1 MGNEVSTMDMAEFDA
16 QNQIVSGEASPL
28 LLPRCIRPDL
38 FKITICDLEQGAWTE
53 HQIQA
58 MWAISPFISRIS
70 GGGSG
75 RACRGLSGKRH
86 WSLPAVG
93 RGVPP
98 SRPPFPEATR
108 DFCMHFVTNFLQ
120 FTGFRKSDR
129 NGKILRSGQI
139 GKECPHEQGRAVR
152 RKSHHG
158 AH

>member
-58 MWAISPFISRIS
+58 MWVISPFIRRIS

-86 WSLPAVG
+86 SCRFSRWGEASRRVARAHLRNSPMRIEFWKQPEQLVKTTLREV
-93 RGVPP
+93 RGLT
-98 SRPPFPEATR
+98 RPRF
-108 DFCMHFVTNFLQ
+108 FCLLHIVFDGFL
-120 FTGFRKSDR
+120 
-129 NGKILRSGQI
+129 I
-139 GKECPHEQGRAVR
+139 
-152 RKSHHG
+152 
-158 AH
+158 

>member
-86 WSLPAVG
+86 SCRFPRWGEASRRAARHSPKRRETFVCISLQIFYSLPGSANRMDMV
-93 RGVPP
+93 R
-98 SRPPFPEATR
+98 FW
-108 DFCMHFVTNFLQ
+108 
-120 FTGFRKSDR
+120 
-129 NGKILRSGQI
+129 GQD
-139 GKECPHEQGRAVR
+139 K
-152 RKSHHG
+152 
-158 AH
+158 

>member
-1 MGNEVSTMDMAEFDA
+1 MAMAESDA

-75 RACRGLSGKRH
+75 RACRFPRWGEASRRAAAPSAK
-86 WSLPAVG
+86 PA
-93 RGVPP
+93 
-98 SRPPFPEATR
+98 R
-108 DFCMHFVTNFLQ
+108 DFCLHFVTNFYSLPGSANRMDMVR
-120 FTGFRKSDR
+120 FC
-129 NGKILRSGQI
+129 GQD
-139 GKECPHEQGRAVR
+139 K
-152 RKSHHG
+152 
-158 AH
+158 